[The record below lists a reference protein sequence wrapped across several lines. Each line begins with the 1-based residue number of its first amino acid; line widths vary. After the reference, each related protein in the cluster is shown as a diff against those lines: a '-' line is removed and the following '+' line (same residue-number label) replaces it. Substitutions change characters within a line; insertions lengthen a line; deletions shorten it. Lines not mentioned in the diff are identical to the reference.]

1 LDFELPYLWSD
12 GRNLDEKV
20 KKNNITLRFDRK
32 ILIFK
37 NTYIFSFDKR
47 MVQFCARRESITEI
61 IRVRR
66 AMVDPMDLR
75 SSMDPSIESVPEN
88 RISKIS
94 FKKIC
99 IVQLNEYK
107 ADLFFLQ
114 FLQSNTTV
122 CLIIH
127 VACKSCEPEIVFVL
141 ICTLAEQFHVRKS
154 YKICES
160 TLSCIGHF

>member
-1 LDFELPYLWSD
+1 MDFELPYLWSD

-20 KKNNITLRFDRK
+20 IKKYITLRFDRK

-75 SSMDPSIESVPEN
+75 SSMDPSIESVPES
-88 RISKIS
+88 RISKIT
-94 FKKIC
+94 FKKNL
-99 IVQLNEYK
+99 VGE
-107 ADLFFLQ
+107 
-114 FLQSNTTV
+114 
-122 CLIIH
+122 
-127 VACKSCEPEIVFVL
+127 
-141 ICTLAEQFHVRKS
+141 
-154 YKICES
+154 
-160 TLSCIGHF
+160 